1 MKKTLLLVCF
11 TLISALSFGQ
21 TNLVVNGSCDIHG
34 TGSDTSNTSDNADAW
49 DMTPNSTLNGG
60 IVSPYRYDADD
71 NPNGWRN
78 DALETYLSDTYKS
91 GGSVNEQPGSTSDGN
106 YNTTEKTRGVKLYEE
121 TRRLYQRVIVEA
133 GAEYTFTI
141 ESRSNTANT
150 PSEIFMLNEQISTE
164 VGLENGAAD
173 SRVDYYHEITNDF
186 NASGG
191 SAGNSTFTT
200 TTFDFTATSTDV
212 VIYVRSLQSTADDQV
227 YFDNISLV
235 KKAATSSG
243 TVVTPSTT
251 TFDAGYMNAFN
262 LDNSFAFGF
271 GYPVADMKTT
281 QTATSVTLQPNFAI
295 WTGEDGNAAW
305 FDTNPKT
312 PNKYVEANSY
322 TESSTAYNGE
332 DLTFEGVVNVDNLD
346 NAYTV
351 TAFIKALDPNNSF
364 ATVVNKTVE
373 LTAAGQEFSVSATAA
388 ELATGLIVQY
398 GFSVV
403 GPPAD
408 PANES
413 AIGSIVVG
421 EPGTASIDDVFASKV
436 TVYPN
441 PANSFINISSAEA
454 ISGVEV
460 YNVIGK
466 RVLQVTN
473 VVNNSIDVS
482 SLSKGMYILKIA
494 SGDSIATKKIIKN

>member
-1 MKKTLLLVCF
+1 MKKTLLLFCLI
-11 TLISALSFGQ
+11 LISALSYGQ
-21 TNLVVNGSCDIHG
+21 TNLVLNGTCDIH
-34 TGSDTSNTSDNADAW
+34 TNPDNKDNADSW
-49 DMTPNSTLNGG
+49 DMTPNSKIIDESGAE
-60 IVSPYRYDADD
+60 IDSPYRALWYNTDLAD
-71 NPNGWRN
+71 W
-78 DALETYLSDTYKS
+78 LETATGD
-91 GGSVNEQPGSTSDGN
+91 GNEQPGSSSDGN
-106 YNTTEKTRGVKLYEE
+106 WDYSAGADQGVK
-121 TRRLYQRVIVEA
+121 TGGVKISSVGRRLYQLVAVEA
-133 GAEYTFTI
+133 GKEYTFSI
-141 ESRSNTANT
+141 ESRSEAENV
-150 PSEIFMLNEQISTE
+150 PSEVFMLNTEITSEDGLSST
-164 VGLENGAAD
+164 A
-173 SRVDYYHEITNDF
+173 STVDGYMNITNDF
-186 NASGG
+186 NSSKSNATT
-191 SAGNSTFTT
+191 NNFTV
-200 TTFDFTATSTDV
+200 TTFDFTASTNQV
-212 VIYVRSLQSTADDQV
+212 VIYVRASGAVDSSTEV
-227 YFDNISLV
+227 FYDNISLV
-235 KKAATSSG
+235 EKAASSAG

-262 LDNSFAFGF
+262 LDDTFAFGF
-271 GYPVADMKTT
+271 GYPVANMKTT

-295 WTGEDGNAAW
+295 WDGEDGNAAW
-305 FDTNPKT
+305 FDADPKT
-312 PNKYVEANSY
+312 PNKYVEASSY
-322 TESSTAYNGE
+322 TESNAFNGE
-332 DLTFEGVVNVDNLD
+332 DLTFEGVVNVANLD

-351 TAFIKALDPNNSF
+351 TAFIKALDPSNSY
-364 ATVVNKTVE
+364 ATVVLKSVE

-388 ELATGLIVQY
+388 ELAAGLVVQY

-413 AIGSIVVG
+413 SLGSVVVG
-421 EPGTASIDDVFASKV
+421 EPGTASVDDVFASNL

-441 PANSFINISSAEA
+441 PANSFVNISSSEN

>member
-1 MKKTLLLVCF
+1 MKKTLLIVCF

-21 TNLVVNGSCDIHG
+21 TNLVLNGTCDIH
-34 TGSDTSNTSDNADAW
+34 TVPDNKDNADSW
-49 DMTPNSTLNGG
+49 DMTPNSKIIDESGAE
-60 IVSPYRYDADD
+60 IDSPYRALWYNSDLAD
-71 NPNGWRN
+71 W
-78 DALETYLSDTYKS
+78 LSTATGDS
-91 GGSVNEQPGSTSDGN
+91 NEQPGSSSDGN
-106 YNTTEKTRGVKLYEE
+106 WDYSAGADQGVK
-121 TRRLYQRVIVEA
+121 TGGVKISSVGRRLYQLVAVEA
-133 GAEYTFTI
+133 GKEYTFSI
-141 ESRSNTANT
+141 ESRSEAENVPSDVFILNTEIA
-150 PSEIFMLNEQISTE
+150 SED
-164 VGLENGAAD
+164 GLTGSSAT
-173 SRVDYYHEITNDF
+173 VDHYVQITNDF
-186 NASGG
+186 NSSKSNATT
-191 SAGNSTFTT
+191 NNFTV
-200 TTFDFTATSTDV
+200 TTFDFTASTNQV
-212 VIYVRSLQSTADDQV
+212 VIYVRASAAVDSSNEV
-227 YFDNISLV
+227 FYDNISLV
-235 KKAATSSG
+235 EKAASSTG
-243 TVVTPSTT
+243 TVVTPNTT
-251 TFDAGYMNAFN
+251 TFDSGYMNAFN

-295 WTGEDGNAAW
+295 WTGEDGNASW

-312 PNKYVEANSY
+312 PNKYVDASSY
-322 TESSTAYNGE
+322 TESNTAYNGE

-346 NAYTV
+346 DAYTV
-351 TAFIKALDPNNSF
+351 TAFIKALDPNSF

-413 AIGSIVVG
+413 ALGSIVVG

-473 VVNNSIDVS
+473 VVNNSVDVS

-494 SGDSIATKKIIKN
+494 SGNSIATKKIIKN